1 MINTRYEIIKKLGQ
15 GRSSVYLCR
24 DIEFPGKEY
33 AIKILPPDIDDNEKE
48 IFIKEYFTLLKLE
61 HPNIIKA
68 FDLGTVFT
76 ADGEEGINPGSSFI
90 ILEYFEGEELLSAK
104 LIHNERNLRE
114 IVKQICAALYY
125 LHQSKYIYYDLK
137 PENILVSFK
146 ENNLQIRLIDLGL
159 AEYSPSTTNYEIK
172 GTAYYIAPELLK
184 KEKHN
189 HSVDFYSLGVILYR
203 IVYGR
208 FPFEAKNELDIYKSA
223 LEVDFVFPP
232 TDNFSNEF
240 IGIVKKLLKKN
251 VDERYSSALAIIN
264 DLGFNLDITI
274 AKEFLPAKVYS
285 CRQPVID
292 QISGFINDKDS
303 SEVYSIRGFE
313 GVGKTLLLYKLL
325 EIYNQAIIISDVK
338 GKPVAE
344 LIRYLLRQIIFS
356 ESLYPNLS
364 KSEKQYLLELLK
376 KSGREILNELR
387 QIIALL
393 ASKNK
398 FILLI
403 DDFNLYDQLAS
414 DFLLEIIPLLQ
425 VNNVKV
431 VVSESSEHSFSSSR
445 LNNVKEI
452 TLSPFTEEELKCFL
466 EESFSPDFPI
476 NDLKDLIVANADLI
490 PGNIKSFIKDLIL
503 FGIMKFS
510 KDGVIISDE
519 ERKLSSL
526 SEAQSNLYNLRIA
539 KLSKGELI
547 AARIISTFNIFI
559 DSNSLSVILG
569 LSKSGVEKIVYKLQF
584 NNILQRFASGQ
595 TLIFTSEAIK
605 KFIYASI
612 ENKKMLHRKI
622 ADRISKEFSSFNRM
636 ELARHYELAGEFD
649 TCFKISLEEIKE
661 AEKQS
666 AFAFVQ
672 RILNHLVE
680 LPLKQELLNSVK
692 VKLSEIYLK
701 LGDVQSSLNTIKEI
715 KNTLPPTKIDKRVF
729 ITEGSALI
737 ASGEY
742 EAGKRVITKLLQE
755 IDDVD
760 EINRLKVELA
770 YADFEL
776 KNYEEANQQSD
787 LLLEEKNLSAELKGR
802 CYNLKGMLAIYQ
814 NNDLNSALENFMN
827 AKANFKKANQPAR
840 VAGAEVNIG
849 NIFSILKDY
858 AKAEKHW
865 ENASKIN
872 QSIGNLDQ
880 EGLLQQ
886 SLGVFYFDRTNFDLA
901 IKSYLKAQNIFR
913 SLGKE
918 MYFGQSLWNL
928 AEVFIE
934 CCEYQKAYDSLTKA
948 RKVFEN
954 LGNYEELS
962 DVLFLMGKLF
972 FRIGINQK
980 LEEII
985 LELKENNL
993 KFEQK
998 NEINVYELL
1007 LYQMIYFRK
1016 SVNISVEPL
1025 YQVCSEFYK
1034 FEDSNNYS
1042 QSVLLLIET
1051 LIKLNKLNEA
1061 LVEINNPN
1069 FIDLC
1074 RQNSILGAEREYFL
1088 GIISKSYASDKL
1100 LAPLVHFERAYDLIK
1115 DKNILEITWKILFAI
1130 SEIYIEKG
1138 NYNKTKQYVIYVREL
1153 IYFIS
1158 EKLEL
1163 PQLRAAYLRSS
1174 ERIETLKKLESFYPQ
1189 E

>member
-24 DIEFPGKEY
+24 DIEFPGEEY

-114 IVKQICAALYY
+114 IVKQICASLYY

-159 AEYSPSTTNYEIK
+159 AEYSPSTANYEIK

-184 KEKHN
+184 KERHN

-203 IVYGR
+203 IVYER
-208 FPFEAKNELDIYKSA
+208 FPFEAKSELDIYKSA
-223 LEVDFVFPP
+223 LEVEFEFPP

-325 EIYNQAIIISDVK
+325 EIYNHAIIISDVK

-344 LIRYLLRQIIFS
+344 LIRYMLRQIIFS
-356 ESLYPNLS
+356 ESVYPNLS
-364 KSEKQYLLELLK
+364 ESEKQYLLQLLI
-376 KSGREILNELR
+376 KSGREILNEFR
-387 QIIALL
+387 QVIALL

-403 DDFNLYDQLAS
+403 DDFNLYDHLAS

-445 LNNVKEI
+445 LSNVKEI
-452 TLSPFTEEELKCFL
+452 TLGPFTEKELKCFL
-466 EESFSPDFPI
+466 EESFSSDFPI

-510 KDGVIISDE
+510 KDGVMISDE

-539 KLSKGELI
+539 KLSRGELI

-569 LSKSGVEKIVYKLQF
+569 LSKSSVEKIVYKLQF
-584 NNILQRFASGQ
+584 NNILQRFASGH

-622 ADRISKEFSSFNRM
+622 ADRISKEFSSFNWI

-649 TCFKISLEEIKE
+649 TCFKISLEEIKG

-666 AFAFVQ
+666 AFAYIQ

-680 LPLKQELLNSVK
+680 LPLKQELLDSVK

-715 KNTLPPTKIDKRVF
+715 KNTLPPTKIDKRLF

-742 EAGKRVITKLLQE
+742 EAGKRVITKLLEE

-776 KNYEEANQQSD
+776 KNYEEANKQSD

-802 CYNLKGMLAIYQ
+802 CYNLKGMLSIYQ

-827 AKANFKKANQPAR
+827 AKTNFKKANQPAR

-858 AKAEKHW
+858 AKAERHW

-1007 LYQMIYFRK
+1007 LYQMIFFRK

-1034 FEDSNNYS
+1034 LEDRNNYS

-1074 RQNSILGAEREYFL
+1074 QQNSILGAEREYFL

-1115 DKNILEITWKILFAI
+1115 DKNILEITWKILYAI

-1138 NYNKTKQYVIYVREL
+1138 NYNKAKQYVIYVREL

-1163 PQLRAAYLRSS
+1163 PQFRAAYLRSS
-1174 ERIETLKKLESFYPQ
+1174 QRIETLKKLESFYPQ

>member
-15 GRSSVYLCR
+15 GRSSVYLCT

-33 AIKILPPDIDDNEKE
+33 AIKILPPGIDDNEKE
-48 IFIKEYFTLLKLE
+48 IFIKEFFTLQKLE
-61 HPNIIKA
+61 HSNIIKA
-68 FDLGTVFT
+68 FNFGTVLHT
-76 ADGEEGINPGSSFI
+76 DGEENIENGSSFI
-90 ILEYFEGEELLSAK
+90 TMEYFEGVELLSSEEIRTEK
-104 LIHNERNLRE
+104 NLRE
-114 IVKQICAALYY
+114 ITKQICAALYY

-137 PENILVSFK
+137 PENILVSIK

-159 AEYSPSTTNYEIK
+159 AEYSPQTANYEIK

-184 KEKHN
+184 KERHN

-208 FPFEAKNELDIYKSA
+208 FPFEAKSELDIYKSA
-223 LEVDFVFPP
+223 LGVEIEFPP
-232 TDNFSNEF
+232 TENFSNEF

-264 DLGFNLDITI
+264 DLGFNLDIAIT
-274 AKEFLPAKVYS
+274 KEFLPAKVYS
-285 CRQPVID
+285 CRQPVVD
-292 QISGFINDKDS
+292 QIFGFINHKDS
-303 SEVYSIRGFE
+303 TEVYSIRGFE
-313 GVGKTLLLYKLL
+313 GVGKTLLLYELL
-325 EIYNQAIIISDVK
+325 KIYNQAIIITDVK
-338 GKPVAE
+338 GKPVADF
-344 LIRYLLRQIIFS
+344 IRYLLRQIIFS
-356 ESLYPNLS
+356 KSLCPNLEE
-364 KSEKQYLLELLK
+364 SEKQYFLEMLK
-376 KSGREILNELR
+376 KSGSEILNELR
-387 QIIALL
+387 QIVALL

-403 DDFNLYDQLAS
+403 DDFNLYDQLAI
-414 DFLLEIIPLLQ
+414 DYLLEIIPLLQ
-425 VNNVKV
+425 INNIKV
-431 VVSESSEHSFSSSR
+431 IISESSERSFSSSR
-445 LNNVKEI
+445 LNNVEEI
-452 TLSPFTEEELKCFL
+452 TLNSFTKDEMKCYL
-466 EESFSPDFPI
+466 EESFSSDFPI
-476 NDLKDLIVANADLI
+476 NDLKDIISTNADLI

-503 FGIMKFS
+503 FGIIKFS
-510 KDGVIISDE
+510 RDGVMISDE
-519 ERKLSSL
+519 EKKLSSL
-526 SEAQSNLYNLRIA
+526 SEAQSNLYKLRLS

-547 AARIISTFNIFI
+547 AAKIISTFDIFI
-559 DSNSLSVILG
+559 DINSLSTILG
-569 LSKSGVEKIVYKLQF
+569 LSKSVVEKIVYKLQF
-584 NNILQRFASGQ
+584 NNILQRFTSGQ

-605 KFIYASI
+605 NFIYASI
-612 ENKKMLHRKI
+612 KNKKNLHKKI
-622 ADRISKEFSSFNRM
+622 ADKISKEFFSFSRL

-649 TCFKISLEEIKE
+649 NCYKISMEEIKD

-666 AFAFVQ
+666 AFAYIQ
-672 RILNHLVE
+672 RILNHLVK
-680 LPLKQELLNSVK
+680 LPLKQEVLDSVK
-692 VKLSEIYLK
+692 VKLSEVYLK

-715 KNTLPPTKIDKRVF
+715 KNILPPSRIDKKLF

-742 EAGKRVITKLLQE
+742 EAGKRVIAKLLQE

-770 YADFEL
+770 YVDFEL
-776 KNYEEANQQSD
+776 KNYEEASKQSD

-802 CYNLKGMLAIYQ
+802 CYNLKGMIDIHQ
-814 NNDLNSALENFMN
+814 RNNLNSALVHFQN
-827 AKANFKKANQPAR
+827 AKTEFSKAHQPIR
-840 VAGAEVNIG
+840 VSGIEVNIG
-849 NIFSILKDY
+849 NIYSILRDY
-858 AKAEKHW
+858 EQAEKHW

-901 IKSYLKAQNIFR
+901 IKSYLRAQNIFR

-918 MYFGQSLWNL
+918 MNFGQSLWNL

-934 CCEYQKAYDSLTKA
+934 CCEYQKAYDSLNKA
-948 RKVFEN
+948 KKVFEN
-954 LGNYEELS
+954 LSIYEELS

-980 LEEII
+980 LEEVII
-985 LELKENNL
+985 ELKRNNL

-998 NEINVYELL
+998 SEPNIYELL
-1007 LYQMIYFRK
+1007 LNQMIYFRK
-1016 SVNISVEPL
+1016 SVNMSVETL
-1025 YQVCSEFYK
+1025 SQICSEFYK

-1074 RQNSILGAEREYFL
+1074 QQNSILGAEREYFL

-1138 NYNKTKQYVIYVREL
+1138 NYNKAKQYVVYVREL

-1158 EKLEL
+1158 EKLES

-1174 ERIETLKKLESFYPQ
+1174 ERIETLKKLENFYPQ

>member
-33 AIKILPPDIDDNEKE
+33 AIKILPRAIDNNEKE

-159 AEYSPSTTNYEIK
+159 AEYSPLTTNYEIK

-251 VDERYSSALAIIN
+251 VDERYFSALAIIN
-264 DLGFNLDITI
+264 DLGFNLDISI

-356 ESLYPNLS
+356 ESLYLNLS

-376 KSGREILNELR
+376 KNGSEILNELR

-452 TLSPFTEEELKCFL
+452 TLGPFTEEELKCFL

-680 LPLKQELLNSVK
+680 LPLKQDLLNSVK

-849 NIFSILKDY
+849 NVYNMFADY
-858 AKAEKHW
+858 DKAEKHW
-865 ENASKIN
+865 KEASKIN
-872 QSIGNLDQ
+872 QSIGNLEQ
-880 EGLLQQ
+880 EGLLLQNIG
-886 SLGVFYFDRTNFDLA
+886 LFYSDRRKYDLA
-901 IKSYLKAQNIFR
+901 IESYIKSQNIFL

-918 MYFGQSLWNL
+918 ISKGLLLINLGEVYFKT
-928 AEVFIE
+928 
-934 CCEYQKAYDSLTKA
+934 CEYQKSIFTLTMAYNFFEGINNNEEAFESLMILG
-948 RKVFEN
+948 RLYYN
-954 LGNYEELS
+954 LGYISELE
-962 DVLFLMGKLF
+962 K
-972 FRIGINQK
+972 
-980 LEEII
+980 II
-985 LELKENNL
+985 SLAELKCSNIELPFKYKFNL
-993 KFEQK
+993 KYLGFLLKHLK
-998 NEINVYELL
+998 NG
-1007 LYQMIYFRK
+1007 
-1016 SVNISVEPL
+1016 
-1025 YQVCSEFYK
+1025 QVS
-1034 FEDSNNYS
+1034 
-1042 QSVLLLIET
+1042 LIEVMEILNAYKT
-1051 LIKLNKLNEA
+1051 LGERELFIEIFLFSIRILIRGEKYIEAIDRLNES
-1061 LVEINNPN
+1061 E

-1074 RQNSILGAEREYFL
+1074 SQNSILEAEREYFL
-1088 GIISKSYASDKL
+1088 GIIAKKFNHEKL
-1100 LAPLVHFERAYDLIK
+1100 LPPLIYFEKAYELIK
-1115 DKNILEITWKILFAI
+1115 DESISELTWKVLYEILLQYF
-1130 SEIYIEKG
+1130 ERG
-1138 NYNKTKQYVIYVREL
+1138 NLRKAKDFVTYTREL
-1153 IYFIS
+1153 IYLIS
-1158 EKLEL
+1158 EKMES
-1163 PQLRAAYLRSS
+1163 PRMRAAYLRHP
-1174 ERIETLKKLESFYPQ
+1174 ERFEALKKLESFYPQ